1 MRRGHKS
8 RHPQE
13 GLNTL
18 TKREVV
24 LMLKEQHQ
32 LINDNGAQRQQLRV
46 PRAFHWHRCAP
57 LKDILEQ
64 TLEQFNGLR
73 TELTENTPHLH
84 PVIVVGVCPTPGC
97 HQRPMGLLA
106 QAAHLTTTRATTTS
120 TILLPCLT

>member
-8 RHPQE
+8 RCPQQ

-18 TKREVV
+18 AKREVV
-24 LMLKEQHQ
+24 LMLIEQHQ
-32 LINDNGAQRQQLRV
+32 LINDNGAQRQQLRA
-46 PRAFHWHRCAP
+46 PQAFHWHLCAP

-73 TELTENTPHLH
+73 TGLMENTPHLH
-84 PVIVVGVCPTPGC
+84 SVIVVGICPTPGR

-106 QAAHLTTTRATTTS
+106 QAAHLWV
-120 TILLPCLT
+120 II